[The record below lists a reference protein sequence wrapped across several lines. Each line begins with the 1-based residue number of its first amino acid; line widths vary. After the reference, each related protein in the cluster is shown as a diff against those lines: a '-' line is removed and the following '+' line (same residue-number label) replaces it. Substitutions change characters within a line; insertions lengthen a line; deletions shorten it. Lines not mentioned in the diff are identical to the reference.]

1 MATAERSG
9 GGWRARW
16 KGPEGSDPPFPS
28 KSGLRS
34 RQEAKDYGNDQEAAI
49 RAATYIDPKLLETT
63 VDEWWERWFP
73 VQDHLRRNT
82 IETYRQNY
90 YKHIKPRWGHVRMN
104 SVLAIT
110 MQEYRS
116 ELNKTYSQNTVGVIM
131 TVLRNLFDDA
141 ALNRIVQ
148 FSPFPKTAKRGT
160 RRNVVAVD
168 AKPKREGIVITFTDL
183 DAICARL
190 NPAEAVLVQIAFGTG
205 MRWSEVA
212 AMRRRHLHLEE
223 GAGIVEGGGY
233 YVINPRIGALHEDVH
248 SQRYF
253 GAPKSGPD
261 GRLAPAYEPGRVVDL
276 PPFLV
281 EMIRAHLEML
291 AEPILAEDAT
301 EDDAEAWE
309 ANHDLLF
316 PNRKGAPRQ
325 YDNWN
330 GKWRRM
336 CNGWEATPRKAA
348 GEPIIMGLRL
358 HDCKHTHAS
367 MMDDLGVHSVMR
379 DYRLGHATPGTRGV
393 YSHPTLQMRFD
404 LVNGLQRTWESH
416 YKRDYDAAV

>member
-16 KGPEGSDPPFPS
+16 KGPEGSIPPYPS
-28 KSGLRS
+28 KSGFKR
-34 RQEAKDYGNDQEAAI
+34 RQDAIDYGNDQEAAI
-49 RAATYIDPKLLETT
+49 RSANYIDPKLLDTT

-73 VQDHLRRNT
+73 IQDYLRPNT
-82 IETYRQNY
+82 AETYKQNY

-110 MQEYRS
+110 VQEFRS
-116 ELNKTYSQNTVGVIM
+116 ELNKTYAQNTVGVIM
-131 TVLRNLFDDA
+131 TIMRNLFDDA

-148 FSPFPKTAKRGT
+148 FSPFPKNPRRGT

-168 AKPKREGIVITFTDL
+168 AKPKREGIVISFTDL

-190 NPAEAVLVQIAFGTG
+190 SSAEAVLTQVAFWTG

-212 AMRRRHLHLEE
+212 AMRRRNLHLEE
-223 GAGIVEGGGY
+223 GIVEGGGY
-233 YVINPRIGALHEDVH
+233 YVIDPRIGAVHEDVH
-248 SQRYF
+248 SQRFY
-253 GAPKSGPD
+253 GPPKSGPD

-281 EMIRAHLEML
+281 AMIRAHLETL
-291 AEPILAEDAT
+291 VEPSLAEDAT
-301 EDDAEAWE
+301 EEEAQAWA

-316 PNRKGAPRQ
+316 PNRNGAPRQ

-330 GKWRRM
+330 SKWRRV
-336 CNGWEATPRKAA
+336 CDGWEATLRKAA
-348 GEPIIMGLRL
+348 GDAIIMGLRL

-367 MMDDLGVHSVMR
+367 MMDDLGIHTVMR

-393 YSHPTLQMRFD
+393 YSHPTLQMRLT
-404 LVNGLQRTWESH
+404 LVNGLQRVWESH
-416 YKRDYDAAV
+416 YTCDYAAAA

>member
-16 KGPEGSDPPFPS
+16 KGPAGSIPPFPS
-28 KSGLRS
+28 KSGFRTKKD
-34 RQEAKDYGNDQEAAI
+34 AKDYAKDQEAAI
-49 RAATYIDPKLLETT
+49 RAGTYLDPKLLETT
-63 VDEWWERWFP
+63 VDQWWERWIPF
-73 VQDHLRRNT
+73 QDHLRPNT
-82 IETYRQNY
+82 VETYRQNY
-90 YKHIKPRWGHVRMN
+90 YKHIKPRWGDVPM
-104 SVLAIT
+104 SGVLAIT

-116 ELNKTYSQNTVGVIM
+116 ELNKTYAQNTVGVIM

-148 FSPFPKTAKRGT
+148 FSPFPKNAKRGT

-168 AKPKREGIVITFTDL
+168 VKPKREGILIAFTDL

-190 NPAEAVLVQIAFGTG
+190 NRDEALLVQIAFWTG

-212 AMRRRHLHLEE
+212 AMRRRYLHLEE
-223 GAGIVEGGGY
+223 SAGIVDGGGY

-248 SQRYF
+248 SHRYF

-261 GRLAPAYEPGRVVDL
+261 GRLAPSYEPGRVVDL

-281 EMIRAHLEML
+281 EMIRAHLKTLTEPTL
-291 AEPILAEDAT
+291 AQDAT
-301 EDDAEAWE
+301 EAEKAAWE
-309 ANHDLLF
+309 ANCDLLF

-330 GKWRRM
+330 SKWRKV
-336 CNGWEATPRKAA
+336 CDGWEATPRKAA
-348 GEPIIMGLRL
+348 GEPIVVGLRL
-358 HDCKHTHAS
+358 HDCKHSHGA
-367 MMDDLGVHSVMR
+367 MMDDLGTHSVMR

-393 YSHPTLQMRFD
+393 YSHPTLQMRLD
-404 LVNGLQRTWESH
+404 LVNGLQRAWESH
-416 YKRDYDAAV
+416 YKRDYDAAA